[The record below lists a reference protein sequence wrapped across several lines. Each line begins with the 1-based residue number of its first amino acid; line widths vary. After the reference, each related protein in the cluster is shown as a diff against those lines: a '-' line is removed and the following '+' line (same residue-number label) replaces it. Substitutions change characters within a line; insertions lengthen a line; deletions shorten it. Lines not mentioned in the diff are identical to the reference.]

1 MTSTETTFK
10 EVGMNRREF
19 VKNAGLRG
27 VGIGARSARG
37 SREKQ
42 PDPRMENYEE
52 PIRRLPAR
60 TFDVVAA
67 GAGTAAALCAAR
79 KCGTRELPYRN
90 LRDALVKAGVYF
102 EK

>member
-1 MTSTETTFK
+1 MTLTETTFK

-19 VKNAGLRG
+19 VENAGLRG

-42 PDPRMENYEE
+42 ADP
-52 PIRRLPAR
+52 
-60 TFDVVAA
+60 
-67 GAGTAAALCAAR
+67 
-79 KCGTRELPYRN
+79 
-90 LRDALVKAGVYF
+90 RDALVKAGVYF